1 MKKEDYLKL
10 FRDNDAIKGVLDTVK
25 DDRERKAIRAHSEDM
40 FLRLYDDLI
49 KPLVEQ
55 LEKDPEGLSKA
66 WSEIE
71 KELIK
76 DSKPDKA

>member
-10 FRDNDAIKGVLDTVK
+10 FRDNDAIKGVLETVK

>member
-10 FRDNDAIKGVLDTVK
+10 FRDNDVIKKVLDTAK

-40 FLRLYDDLI
+40 FLQLYDDLI